1 MTVSRASFIRDVQI
15 DANPDLS
22 FLGDYSSRP
31 AAAHIDREERGDM
44 GRGEFRYFN
53 AGTGDPEYI
62 GQDYARAEAY
72 NRGDWCMT
80 GVRAGVTL
88 HIPIGDGSTVAQPIT
103 SPGLWGVESDAGDEY
118 IASVYA
124 EECETLAIML
134 AAMGITV
141 V

>member
-1 MTVSRASFIRDVQI
+1 MTVSRATFIRDVQI

-22 FLGDYSSRP
+22 FLGEYSSRP
-31 AAAHIDREERGDM
+31 TAAHIDREERGDM

-53 AGTGDPEYI
+53 GGTGDPGYI

-72 NRGDWCMT
+72 NRGDWYMT

-88 HIPIGDGSTVAQPIT
+88 NIPIGNGVSVAQTIM
-103 SPGLWGVESDAGDEY
+103 SPGLWGVESDAGDDH

-124 EECETLAIML
+124 EECETLTAML